1 MSGGSA
7 APAHNDERAKKRLR
21 RATFPQFL
29 LMVTVATH
37 LGLVPAYGEALTRAG
52 APQPYLLGAALAGLL
67 VLPMRGRLQSIIADA
82 PRPAW
87 RLSLVDEPYYAHWC
101 ATFFA
106 APIAVLASVG
116 TLLFDLAQGRPL
128 HLPGTFA
135 LGVYLT
141 LLAMGFYSIK
151 IRRRWVA
158 VRQLTIPV
166 VGLPASFEGFR
177 VSQLSDLHIGGMLP
191 RGLGERWVALSNA
204 AKADL
209 VAVTGDLVTSGE
221 NFHDQIAS
229 LLAGL
234 TARERVVVSMGNHDY
249 FGEGD
254 PLVNKL
260 RDAGLTVLRNESIL
274 LERGGEKLR
283 ISAVDDTWTA
293 RADLDRT
300 LAGPKPAPT
309 VLLAHDPS
317 LFDRAAELGADLVLS
332 GHTHAGQL
340 AMPFMVKHLNLARV
354 AYRYTY
360 GIYRRGTS
368 TLYVHAGMG
377 TTGPPARFGAAP
389 ELVIFTLT
397 RAPS

>member
-29 LMVTVATH
+29 LILTVGTH
-37 LGLVPAYGEALTRAG
+37 LGLVLVYGEVLTRLG
-52 APQPYLLGAALAGLL
+52 APYPFLFGAALAGLL

-87 RLSLVDEPYYAHWC
+87 VLSLIDEPYYAHWC
-101 ATFFA
+101 ATFFTT
-106 APIAVLASVG
+106 PLLVLGILV
-116 TLLFDLAQGRPL
+116 TLLVDLARGLPL
-128 HLPGTFA
+128 HLPGTYA
-135 LGVYLT
+135 LVVHGA
-141 LLAMGFYSIK
+141 LLLMGFYAIK

-158 VRQLTIPV
+158 VRELTIPL
-166 VGLPASFEGFR
+166 VGLPPAFEGFR
-177 VSQLSDLHIGGMLP
+177 ISQLSDLHIGGMLP
-191 RGLGERWVALSNA
+191 AGLGEHWVQLSNA
-204 AKADL
+204 AKADV
-209 VAVTGDLVTSGE
+209 VAVTGDLVTSGV

-234 TARERVVVSMGNHDY
+234 TAREHVIVSMGNHDY
-249 FGEGD
+249 FGEGE
-254 PLVNKL
+254 PLVDKL
-260 RDAGLTVLRNESIL
+260 RGAGLTVLRNESLL

-300 LAGPKPAPT
+300 LGGPKPAPT

-340 AMPFMVKHLNLARV
+340 AMPFFTKQLNLARI

-360 GIYRRGTS
+360 GLYKSGTS

-397 RAPS
+397 RAS

>member
-1 MSGGSA
+1 MSGARA
-7 APAHNDERAKKRLR
+7 APAHNDERAKKRLG

-29 LMVTVATH
+29 LMITVLTH
-37 LGLVPAYGEALTRAG
+37 LGLVPVYGEVMARLG
-52 APQPYLLGAALAGLL
+52 APSPYLLGAALAALL
-67 VLPMRGRLQSIIADA
+67 IVPMRGRLQSIIADA

-87 RLSLVDEPYYAHWC
+87 RLSYIDEPYYAHWC
-101 ATFFA
+101 ATFFTTPFVLLGSLVA
-106 APIAVLASVG
+106 LIAQ
-116 TLLFDLAQGRPL
+116 LAQGQPL

-135 LGVYLT
+135 LGVYGT
-141 LLAMGFYSIK
+141 LLLMGFYAIK

-158 VRQLTIPV
+158 VRELTIPV
-166 VGLPASFEGFR
+166 AGLPASFEGFR
-177 VSQLSDLHIGGMLP
+177 ISQLSDLHIGGMLP
-191 RGLGERWVALSNA
+191 AGLGERWVALSNA
-204 AKADL
+204 AKADV
-209 VAVTGDLVTSGE
+209 VAVTGDLVTSGV

-234 TARERVVVSMGNHDY
+234 TARDRVIVSMGNHDY
-249 FGEGD
+249 FGEGE
-254 PLVNKL
+254 PLVDKL
-260 RDAGLTVLRNESIL
+260 REAGLTVLRNESL
-274 LERGGEKLR
+274 LLDRGGETLR

-300 LAGPKPAPT
+300 LGGPKPAPT

-340 AMPFMVKHLNLARV
+340 AMPFLVKRLNLARI

-360 GIYRRGTS
+360 GLYRSGAS

-397 RAPS
+397 RAP